1 MAELSIVVPT
11 LNDAGRLPAT
21 IEALDQVVSQASLNA
36 EVIVVDDE
44 SEDDTLGV
52 AAGLIERHPS
62 LHLRVFRRARRRR
75 GFGEVVRYGMAHST
89 GRFCALVSADGLDP
103 VDLLPELLRRLRAGA
118 HHVQCSRFLRP
129 EDEASVSRRFRFYQ
143 SVYRRL
149 IRLLLREEIRDST
162 FGFRAFD
169 RIYVQA
175 LGVSSRRFN
184 VCPEITFKVLLSG
197 GKLEYVPGHPA
208 PFGAGGSKKFELPHE
223 SWGYAYVL
231 LRAWLHRLGL
241 SWL

>member
-1 MAELSIVVPT
+1 MFELSVLVPT
-11 LNDAGRLPAT
+11 LNDAGRLAST
-21 IEALDQVVSQASLNA
+21 LETLDQAVSQASLNA

-44 SEDDTLGV
+44 SEDDTLEV
-52 AAGLIERHPS
+52 AAGLIARHPS
-62 LHLRVFRRARRRR
+62 LHLRVFRRTRRRR
-75 GFGEVVRYGMAHST
+75 GFGEVVRYGMAHAT

-103 VDLLPELLRRLRAGA
+103 VDLLPELVKRLRAGA
-118 HHVQCSRFLRP
+118 HHVQCSRYLRP
-129 EDEASVSRRFRFYQ
+129 EDEATVKHLFRLYQ
-143 SVYRRL
+143 ALYRRL

-175 LGVSSRRFN
+175 LGISSARFN

-208 PFGAGGSKKFELPHE
+208 PYGVGGSKKFELPHE

-231 LRAWLHRLGL
+231 LRAWLHRLGFY
-241 SWL
+241 WF